1 MLILKNIAK
10 SFDEKEVLK
19 DVSLSIGK
27 GEVVALVGYNG
38 QGKTTLFEIL
48 AGDLEADSGTIQK
61 NVEIGYLPQQFDA
74 GDATVGE
81 FLISRVG
88 AREPHE
94 IRRVFAKLTF
104 SVHLDKKVHDLSGGQ
119 KTKLYLAALLLTNPA
134 PGILLLDEPTNNL
147 DLEGIFF
154 LEKFISDFG
163 GSVFITSHDRA
174 FLDETVDRVIELE
187 NGKVKNFGGNYTF
200 YKNQKDTQKK
210 IEERDYRR
218 NKAEI
223 KKLEQGIQ
231 SRREDAQQSG
241 AVDNTPRDNDKF
253 AAGFFAGKSSK
264 IDQVVQSLETKLARV
279 EELEKPEERLS
290 YAFSFSGQTFE
301 TKFMIS
307 AEHITHSFEGA
318 PVLKDVNFSLTGNRH
333 VWISGANGSGK
344 TTLITILARKLKP
357 DSGSV
362 TYGSGVSVGYYSQE
376 IIALDDTRT
385 ALEILTDEGASETQA
400 FRYVLTLHLTD
411 EDMKKPINT
420 LSRGQVTK
428 IEFVKL
434 LMKKYALLILDEP
447 TNHLET
453 DTREEIE
460 AALKEFNGAIIVA
473 SHDRYFLEAIGIDT
487 TYKMVDGTLINE

>member
-10 SFDEKEVLK
+10 SFDEHEVLK
-19 DVSLSIGK
+19 DVSLSINK

-61 NVEIGYLPQQFDA
+61 DVEIGYLPQQFDA
-74 GDATVGE
+74 GDATVEE
-81 FLISRVG
+81 FLSARVG
-88 AREPHE
+88 PREPYE
-94 IRRVFAKLTF
+94 IRKVFAKLTF
-104 SVHLDKKVHDLSGGQ
+104 RVGLDKKVKDLSGGQ

-147 DLEGIFF
+147 DLDGIFF
-154 LEKFISDFG
+154 LEKFISEFN

-174 FLDETVDRVIELE
+174 FLDETVDRIIELE
-187 NGKVKNFGGNYTF
+187 NGVTKNFGGNYTF
-200 YKNQKDTQKK
+200 YKEQKDIQKK
-210 IEERDYRR
+210 IEERDFRR
-218 NKAEI
+218 NRAEI
-223 KKLEQGIQ
+223 KKLEEGIQ
-231 SRREDAQQSG
+231 ARREDAAQSG
-241 AVDNTPRDNDKF
+241 VTDNTPRDNDKF
-253 AAGFFAGKSSK
+253 AAGFFAGRASK
-264 IDQVVQSLETKLARV
+264 MDQVVQSLEVKLSRV
-279 EELEKPEERLS
+279 EELEKPDERLS
-290 YAFSFSGQTFE
+290 YEFSFSGQTFE

-307 AEHITHSFEGA
+307 AEKVTHNFNGV
-318 PVLKDVNFSLTGNRH
+318 PVLKGVEFSLTGNKH
-333 VWISGANGSGK
+333 IWISGQNGSGK
-344 TTLITILARKLKP
+344 TTLIKILARKLKP
-357 DSGSV
+357 DRGVV

-376 IIALDDTRT
+376 IIALDDTRN
-385 ALEILTDEGASETQA
+385 ALEIITDEGASETQA
-400 FRYVLTLHLTD
+400 FKSVLALHLTP

-460 AALKEFNGAIIVA
+460 EALKEFNGAIIVA
-473 SHDRYFLEAIGIDT
+473 SHDRYFLEAIRIDT
-487 TYKMVDGTLINE
+487 TYKMVDGVLVKE